1 MSTSAPS
8 STTPKLDPPMTER
21 AVLALLCEAPAHGFA
36 LAAELQP
43 DSDIGRVFTVRR
55 PLVYRA
61 LNNLVDLGL
70 ARADREEQSTAG
82 PKRVVHVATKAGSRL
97 NTAWLNSP
105 VEHIRDLRT
114 QLLLKLL
121 LLQRSG
127 RSTGKLV
134 AAQQRELEETLQQ
147 LIDRKES
154 GDVVDRWRAGSA
166 QAALDFLTDVA
177 RRAHQS

>member
-1 MSTSAPS
+1 MSTSAPTS
-8 STTPKLDPPMTER
+8 PTPELELPMTER
-21 AVLALLCEAPAHGFA
+21 AVLALLCEGPAHGFA

-43 DSDIGRVFTVRR
+43 ESDIGRVFTVRR

-61 LNNLVDLGL
+61 LNNLVDLDL
-70 ARADREEQSTAG
+70 ARADREEPSTAG
-82 PKRVVHVATKAGSRL
+82 PKRVVHIATPQGVEL
-97 NTAWLNSP
+97 NTTWLKEP

-127 RSTGKLV
+127 RSTQQLV
-134 AAQQRELEETLQQ
+134 HAERRELQDTLQQ
-147 LIDRKES
+147 LIDRRES

-166 QAALDFLTDVA
+166 QATLDFLT
-177 RRAHQS
+177 QLG